1 MSCHNIGHAL
11 NDVVLVILDKYSQ
24 GKINIET
31 ARELI
36 QACYAAVGWCD
47 GNYYEAVDCCRE
59 NRCGRCLQK
68 LSPGNKLY
76 DLGDAIMLADRN
88 SLLKTYAPLQKA
100 VYKRSRAFEIAES
113 LAAYPNVCEKCLN
126 DILDAI
132 TGSRDKSK
140 ELRTLVESTLPEI
153 AWHVQADNGS
163 DYYLAKYE
171 AQKQKKESST

>member
-24 GKINIET
+24 GKISTET

-36 QACYAAVGWCD
+36 QACYASVGWCD

-68 LSPGNKLY
+68 LSPGDKLY
-76 DLGDAIMLADRN
+76 DLGDAIMLAGKH

-100 VYKRSRAFEIAES
+100 VDKRSKAFEMAES
-113 LAAYPNVCEKCLN
+113 MAAYPNVCENCLN
-126 DILDAI
+126 SILDAI

-140 ELRTLVESTLPEI
+140 ELIALIESNLPETL
-153 AWHVQADNGS
+153 WRVQPDNGS